1 MVQIRLLWRMKEIY
15 PGSYYESAKFIRVTY
30 LMTLPNI
37 RQCERIQNQTLL
49 NLVLK
54 TYVMMLNV
62 LMIMFMSPSL
72 ILLPLRLLIVHNWDL
87 KSLILEKSLFAIR
100 VHIMVNKT
108 KCTQGP

>member
-15 PGSYYESAKFIRVTY
+15 PRSYYESAKFIRVTY

-108 KCTQGP
+108 NCTQGP